1 MSPPLLTCVATP
13 VYSCREGTASGTRRT
28 VTTWK
33 ERHAAAVRKQDE
45 AQLAYKAATEERAQA
60 LLDGEAELGS
70 QAAVARELG
79 VTRATINRAIKA
91 LEKKAGEKPV

>member
-1 MSPPLLTCVATP
+1 MMSPGVLTVVATP
-13 VYSCREGTASGTRRT
+13 GYSCRTVAASGKGRD

-33 ERHAAAVRKQDE
+33 ERHDAAVQKQDAAQKAYQE
-45 AQLAYKAATEERAQA
+45 ATDERAQA

-79 VTRATINRAIKA
+79 VTRAGISRAINA
-91 LEKKAGEKPV
+91 LKKKRV

>member
-1 MSPPLLTCVATP
+1 
-13 VYSCREGTASGTRRT
+13 

-33 ERHAAAVRKQDE
+33 ERHDEAVRKQDE
-45 AQLAYKAATEERAQA
+45 AQRVYQEATVERAQA

-79 VTRATINRAIKA
+79 VTRATVNRVIKQ
-91 LEKKAGEKPV
+91 LQNKQL